1 MKRLLALDGGGIR
14 GLFSLKIL
22 ERVETELRRELSK
35 PDLILADYFHYIGGT
50 STGAIIATCLSWGMS
65 VEQIIRLYE
74 EGGHDMFRK
83 AIWYRRLKAK
93 FQSEGLRQVF
103 QKLFSPNGDGKDP
116 ATLGSELLKTY
127 LLVVTRNASTGSP
140 WPITNNPKAKYNKK
154 GTPGCNLE
162 LPIWQ
167 LVRASTAAPA
177 YFPPE
182 VVTIYGDDKY
192 SKGVKCAFEDGGVTP
207 YNNPA
212 FLLFLKAT
220 LPEYRMEWPTGTD
233 KLSIL
238 SIGTGM
244 EPPGRDKHEIS
255 LLEAASSV
263 PGTLISGIGSNQD
276 LVCRIHGQCSF
287 GPELDSEL
295 GNLIRP
301 NPNALFN
308 YTRYDHQY
316 TDEELAEAKS
326 ISKQGL
332 TLDNLDL
339 MPFLMKVGTRYAEKN
354 VKLEH
359 FHR

>member
-14 GLFSLKIL
+14 GLFTLKIL
-22 ERVETELRRELSK
+22 ERIESDLRREHANPALVLS
-35 PDLILADYFHYIGGT
+35 DYFHYIGGT

-65 VEQIIRLYE
+65 VEEVIQLYAE
-74 EGGHDMFRK
+74 DGRDMFRK
-83 AIWYRRLKAK
+83 AIWYRRFKAK

-103 QKLFSPNGDGKDP
+103 QKLFSEDGRGENP
-116 ATLGSELLKTY
+116 AKLGTDQLKTF

-140 WPITNNPKAKYNKK
+140 WPITNNPNAKYNKK
-154 GTPGCNLE
+154 GIPGCNLE
-162 LPIWQ
+162 LPLWQ

-182 VVTIYGDDKY
+182 VVTIFGDDKY
-192 SKGVKCAFEDGGVTP
+192 SKGVECAFEDGGVTP

-220 LPEYRMEWPTGTD
+220 LPEYHMEWPTGPEN
-233 KLSIL
+233 LSLL

-244 EPPGRDKHEIS
+244 EPPGRNKHEIS
-255 LLEAASSV
+255 LLEAASAV

-276 LVCRIHGQCSF
+276 LVCRVHGDCQY

-301 NPNALFN
+301 NPNALFT
-308 YTRYDHQY
+308 YTRYDHEF
-316 TDEELAEAKS
+316 TRDELNEARA
-326 ISKQGL
+326 ISKQGI

-339 MPFLMKVGTRYAEKN
+339 MPFLLEIGDRYAQKN
-354 VKLEH
+354 VQLSH
-359 FHR
+359 YHR

>member
-1 MKRLLALDGGGIR
+1 
-14 GLFSLKIL
+14 
-22 ERVETELRRELSK
+22 
-35 PDLILADYFHYIGGT
+35 
-50 STGAIIATCLSWGMS
+50 
-65 VEQIIRLYE
+65 
-74 EGGHDMFRK
+74 MFRK

-93 FQSEGLRQVF
+93 FQSEGLRQMF
-103 QKLFSPNGDGKDP
+103 QQVFSPNGDGIDP
-116 ATLGSELLKTY
+116 VTLGSDLLKSY

-140 WPITNNPKAKYNKK
+140 WPITNNPNAKYNKK

-177 YFPPE
+177 YFSPE

-220 LPEYRMEWPTGTD
+220 L
-233 KLSIL
+233 
-238 SIGTGM
+238 
-244 EPPGRDKHEIS
+244 
-255 LLEAASSV
+255 
-263 PGTLISGIGSNQD
+263 ISGVGSNQD
-276 LVCRIHGQCSF
+276 LVCRIHGECAF

-301 NPNALFN
+301 NPNALFS

-316 TDEELAEAKS
+316 TNEELAEAKS

-332 TLDNLDL
+332 TLDNLEL
-339 MPFLMKVGTRYAEKN
+339 MPFLMDVGTRYAEKN
-354 VKLEH
+354 VRLEH